1 MNNEEYLEWEE
12 EEADEYIM
20 LPSLNEHWPEMQ
32 GWEVVDLYKDGWR
45 DFSGMNLEGIV
56 EQREYLID
64 IDLSGSD
71 LHSSI
76 WQGCDLSGAN
86 LSNANLENANLS
98 STCLVGAN
106 VSNANLANANLW
118 YAELSGANLENANL
132 NNVNLVKTNLT
143 GTNFCA
149 AKWQNINTESALF
162 CHTIIPNGSYKSD
175 PVRVIETQELLR
187 RYAAGERR
195 FEGIV
200 LYRADLRGV
209 DLHNIIMPNAHLANA
224 NLSGANLQESCLTNV
239 NFRGTDL
246 SGANLKNS
254 CLDSAD
260 LSYANLKGANLL
272 TLDMNGVNFT
282 DANLLSAK
290 IFFSQTGRFRNTI
303 LPNGE
308 VIVGPNIYPSNQR

>member
-1 MNNEEYLEWEE
+1 MNNEQYLEWEE
-12 EEADEYIM
+12 EVDEYIM
-20 LPSLNEHWPEMQ
+20 LPCLNEYWPEMQ

-45 DFSGMNLEGIV
+45 DYSGMNLEGIV
-56 EQREYLID
+56 AEREYLID

-76 WQGCDLSGAN
+76 LQGCELSGVN

-98 STCLVGAN
+98 STCLVGTN
-106 VSNANLANANLW
+106 LSNANLANANLW
-118 YAELSGANLENANL
+118 YADLSGANLENANL

-143 GTNFCA
+143 GTNFFA
-149 AKWQNINTESALF
+149 AQWQNINTESALF
-162 CHTIIPNGSYKSD
+162 CHTIMPDGSHKSD
-175 PVRVIETQELLR
+175 PVRVIKTQELLR

-209 DLHNIIMPNAHLANA
+209 DLHNIIMPNAHFADA
-224 NLSGANLQESCLTNV
+224 NLSGANLQESCLTRV
-239 NFRGTDL
+239 NFRGANL
-246 SGANLKNS
+246 SGANLYIAN
-254 CLDSAD
+254 LTDAD
-260 LSYANLKGANLL
+260 LSYTNLKGANLL

-282 DANLLSAK
+282 EANLLSAK
-290 IFFSQTGRFRNTI
+290 IFFSQAGWFRNTI

-308 VIVGPNIYPSNQR
+308 CIVGPNIYPSNQR